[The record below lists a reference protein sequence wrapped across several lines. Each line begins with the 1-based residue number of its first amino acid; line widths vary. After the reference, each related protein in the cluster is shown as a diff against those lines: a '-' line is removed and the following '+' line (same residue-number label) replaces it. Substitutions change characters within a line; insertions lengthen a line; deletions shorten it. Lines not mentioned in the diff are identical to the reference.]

1 MTSSKSQQ
9 ALTNMTNRMSLI
21 EICHKKGGKRWEF
34 VFIDIHIHVKN
45 FIVSE
50 LQYFVFLL
58 FPTERDCWWRRI
70 KPEEYRKFRKCRRW
84 PRSMGRQIRIPAY
97 LYRLRSG
104 AGECL
109 AVSLPVLQEW
119 RRYGHFKTFIHSF
132 IHTFV
137 RSFVL
142 DSIKRNR
149 VKPMFKVCPFC

>member
-34 VFIDIHIHVKN
+34 VFIDIHKHVKN

-58 FPTERDCWWRRI
+58 FPTERDCWWRWI

-132 IHTFV
+132 
-137 RSFVL
+137 VL
-142 DSIKRNR
+142 YSIKRNR
-149 VKPMFKVCPFC
+149 FKPKFKVCPFC